1 MHLLCLLQW
10 CTNYYFY
17 WLPYTLHTHSTRG
30 VTLGWFGLELGQLGF
45 PVRLAISV
53 TLQIITKGEL
63 LIQKPL
69 AGNLIYHGYQ
79 QPRNARIDGSHSK
92 LCSHTRILNWLSN
105 PAFSFEKNMQKALA
119 ITFSSFAPTLFISYV
134 FKDCRDIFI
143 AFKVPALP
151 KLIEL
156 ILRRILENS
165 QDFSLLSSI
174 QYFHAVQN
182 LLTDISNYSA
192 LTLISRRSYTT
203 PVLLKG
209 IFETLK
215 LLLGFL
221 FKEYQDLSSEIIK
234 LIMKSR
240 LQNSRFYDYFAEC
253 EIGV

>member
-1 MHLLCLLQW
+1 MADSGYL
-10 CTNYYFY
+10 
-17 WLPYTLHTHSTRG
+17 
-30 VTLGWFGLELGQLGF
+30 V
-45 PVRLAISV
+45 
-53 TLQIITKGEL
+53 
-63 LIQKPL
+63 PL
-69 AGNLIYHGYQ
+69 A
-79 QPRNARIDGSHSK
+79 
-92 LCSHTRILNWLSN
+92 
-105 PAFSFEKNMQKALA
+105 
-119 ITFSSFAPTLFISYV
+119 
-134 FKDCRDIFI
+134 DCRDIFI

-192 LTLISRRSYTT
+192 LTLISRRSQYTT

-240 LQNSRFYDYFAEC
+240 LQNSRFFFP
-253 EIGV
+253 IRNPRV

>member
-1 MHLLCLLQW
+1 
-10 CTNYYFY
+10 
-17 WLPYTLHTHSTRG
+17 
-30 VTLGWFGLELGQLGF
+30 
-45 PVRLAISV
+45 
-53 TLQIITKGEL
+53 
-63 LIQKPL
+63 
-69 AGNLIYHGYQ
+69 
-79 QPRNARIDGSHSK
+79 
-92 LCSHTRILNWLSN
+92 
-105 PAFSFEKNMQKALA
+105 MQKALA

-240 LQNSRFYDYFAEC
+240 LQNSRFFFP
-253 EIGV
+253 IRNPRV